1 MKRNRVRSYTIDAEN
16 EEDFN
21 KKCENAL
28 KNELLNL
35 NSLGD
40 TNLKQKGLEDHEIN
54 QNNLI
59 SKNKYQYNFE
69 GFGEILS
76 EEDLSDEIDSDDI
89 LDKIN
94 DKTTDEDERN
104 IELLC
109 IYLKHSISLQA
120 KENAIENE
128 NIFYRSKNPFH
139 ALSGNAIYDLNIKE
153 LVDNIMDDN
162 EFYDK
167 NESTKNNGNKSVS
180 LKEFISH
187 NIKEDCTLK
196 IMAMSN
202 NDSTR
207 NLFINKFLGLS
218 DEKNKNENIG
228 DIDFEIRKKKIRLF
242 SKNINL
248 QIFDT
253 SEEFHNNLS
262 SKIYYQF
269 SNGFFIFIE
278 ATNRNTKTY
287 LENIFIKLEKYFLEK
302 TVIIFGINMLF
313 KKDCCINGFN
323 LKEFASNKNCIFIP
337 LKINDFT
344 IKNSIIIN
352 IINLILIKKID
363 NKKESLR
370 KSSKEEKKINGIKN
384 NLTQK
389 ISSNLSNKSLN
400 GFIYDMTK
408 MNIPYSLGY
417 QKEYRINHINAFD
430 TEKRN
435 IFTKKQSR
443 NWSLG

>member
-1 MKRNRVRSYTIDAEN
+1 MRRNRVRSYTIDAEN

-28 KNELLNL
+28 KNELLNM
-35 NSLGD
+35 NSFTK
-40 TNLKQKGLEDHEIN
+40 TNSKQNDLKDNELN
-54 QNNLI
+54 QNNSI
-59 SKNKYQYNFE
+59 SKNKYEYNFE
-69 GFGEILS
+69 GFGEMLN
-76 EEDLSDEIDSDDI
+76 EEELSDEIDSDDI

-94 DKTTDEDERN
+94 DKTNDEDERN

-120 KENAIENE
+120 KENIIEND
-128 NIFYRSKNPFH
+128 NIFYRTKNPFH

-153 LVDNIMDDN
+153 LVDNIMAEN
-162 EFYDK
+162 EFEEK
-167 NESTKNNGNKSVS
+167 NENIKNNDNKNIS

-187 NIKEDCTLK
+187 NIKGDYTLK

-207 NLFINKFLGLS
+207 NLFISKFLGIS
-218 DEKNKNENIG
+218 NEKNKNENT
-228 DIDFEIRKKKIRLF
+228 DFEIRKKQIRLF
-242 SKNINL
+242 SKIVNL

-287 LENIFIKLEKYFLEK
+287 LENIFIKFEKYFLEK

-313 KKDCCINGFN
+313 KKNCCINGFN
-323 LKEFASNKNCIFIP
+323 LKEFASNKNSLFIP

-344 IKNSIIIN
+344 MKNSIIIN
-352 IINLILIKKID
+352 ILNLILIKKID
-363 NKKESLR
+363 NKTESKR

-384 NLTQK
+384 NLTK
-389 ISSNLSNKSLN
+389 KLNNSSSKNLN
-400 GFIYDMTK
+400 GLIYDITK
-408 MNIPYSLGY
+408 IDVPYSLGY
-417 QKEYRINHINAFD
+417 QKDYRINHINAFD

-435 IFTKKQSR
+435 LFTKKQSR
-443 NWSLG
+443 NWSLD